1 MGRAIDRLP
10 VDFAEQRVQ
19 PRRQSR
25 AADLHSDNDHAL
37 TVPPLTPEQSSA
49 RRVRALANLDL
60 FGAGDL
66 AEMLGLTE
74 PPKVEVVIAGPK
86 AVPCP
91 QCQAV
96 PGVRCVSS
104 RGKFLGQAHRGRCR
118 RAEAVRAGRQTEEF
132 TKESA

>member
-1 MGRAIDRLP
+1 MAKKQQQYPSDFTPDRKRKP
-10 VDFAEQRVQ
+10 
-19 PRRQSR
+19 
-25 AADLHSDNDHAL
+25 DNDDMRTAAHHVL
-37 TVPPLTPEQSSA
+37 TLTPLTPEQ
-49 RRVRALANLDL
+49 RAKRDAEALGRLKER
-60 FGAGDL
+60 GAEDL

-74 PPKVEVVIAGPK
+74 PPKVEVVISGPK

-104 RGKFLGQAHRGRCR
+104 RGKFLGQAHRSRCR
-118 RAEAVRAGRQTEEF
+118 RAEAVRAGRQTEEL